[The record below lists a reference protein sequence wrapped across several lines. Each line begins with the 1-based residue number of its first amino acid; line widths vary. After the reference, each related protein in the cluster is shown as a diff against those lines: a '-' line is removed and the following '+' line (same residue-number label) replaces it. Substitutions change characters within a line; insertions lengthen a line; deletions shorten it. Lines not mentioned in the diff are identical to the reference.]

1 MKKLF
6 LNNAVIKD
14 LHLDN
19 YDIAVY
25 IALRSLFDTQIASQI
40 ITFNMIA
47 YILYGNRNYT
57 KYTVNHIKAAL
68 EKFLRVKSS
77 LPKSIYL
84 SEPLARFIQINFK
97 KQLTQKPKC
106 AAALVTDS
114 IKR

>member
-1 MKKLF
+1 MYIML
-6 LNNAVIKD
+6 IKIEIVM
-14 LHLDN
+14 N
-19 YDIAVY
+19 VSRY
-25 IALRSLFDTQIASQI
+25 
-40 ITFNMIA
+40 
-47 YILYGNRNYT
+47 
-57 KYTVNHIKAAL
+57 
-68 EKFLRVKSS
+68 LRVKSS

>member
-1 MKKLF
+1 MKRS
-6 LNNAVIKD
+6 I
-14 LHLDN
+14 
-19 YDIAVY
+19 IY
-25 IALRSLFDTQIASQI
+25 I
-40 ITFNMIA
+40 N
-47 YILYGNRNYT
+47 
-57 KYTVNHIKAAL
+57 
-68 EKFLRVKSS
+68 LRVKSS

>member
-1 MKKLF
+1 MGTLKNGTLW
-6 LNNAVIKD
+6 KD
-14 LHLDN
+14 VSGAPLH
-19 YDIAVY
+19 AHGGY
-25 IALRSLFDTQIASQI
+25 IIF
-40 ITFNMIA
+40 
-47 YILYGNRNYT
+47 YEGYY
-57 KYTVNHIKAAL
+57 YC
-68 EKFLRVKSS
+68 LRVKSS